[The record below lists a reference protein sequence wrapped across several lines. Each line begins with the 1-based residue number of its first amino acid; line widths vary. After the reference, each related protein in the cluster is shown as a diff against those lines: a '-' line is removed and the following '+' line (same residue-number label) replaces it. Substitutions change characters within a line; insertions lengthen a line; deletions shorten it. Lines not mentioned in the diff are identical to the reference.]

1 MTKNRLKAIEVRKNN
16 HLNEKQKQLTL
27 GTLLGDGSMF
37 LKSNGARGVQFSHC
51 EKQLGYLEWKKSIL
65 NPFIVADKPSMWIGN
80 NGRSLFGI
88 YRSIIHQDFTDIYG
102 LLYRKIKGK
111 ERKFLTRRYLNKID
125 VFGLLIWF
133 LDDGCVSK
141 DKDIR
146 LGTDYFSLSEQKAIK
161 IWLWQKFRIQCTI
174 SFNRKKETYFLL
186 FNTLNGKRLMRLFIK
201 YINEIPECMLY
212 KFRFHINSNDLTLN
226 YYASTDLDGRSR
238 RYSLN
243 TMETL

>member
-1 MTKNRLKAIEVRKNN
+1 MTKNRLRAIEVRKNK

-37 LKSNGARGVQFSHC
+37 LESNGARGIQFAHC
-51 EKQLGYLEWKKSIL
+51 EKQFGYLEWKKSIL
-65 NPFIVADKPSMWIGN
+65 IPFIVADKASKYLN
-80 NGRSLFGI
+80 NDGSFMRL
-88 YRSIIHQDFTDIYG
+88 YRSIIHQDFIDIYG

-111 ERKFLTRRYLNKID
+111 EKKFLTRRYLNKID

-161 IWLWQKFRIQCTI
+161 IWFWQKFRIQCTI
-174 SFNRKKETYFLL
+174 SFNRTKKTYFLL
-186 FNTLNGKRLMRLFIK
+186 FNTLNGKRLMRLFVEYIK
-201 YINEIPECMLY
+201 EIPECMLY
-212 KFRFHINSNDLTLN
+212 KFRFHIDFNDFTLN